1 MLIHPLIVQEI
12 KELEPEEVGGF
23 ILVHGRSLTDILR
36 EYVRYG
42 IEDNMIRM
50 DPRHFGKLDPDPHQS
65 GKPDPVPHQS
75 EKQDPDSHQSGS
87 FWSIRGSKFGDN

>member
-1 MLIHPLIVQEI
+1 VVGFPTQHFSYPPTSFCLLIYPLIVQEI

-42 IEDNMIRM
+42 TILRTDMIRM
-50 DPRHFGKLDPDPHQS
+50 DPHHFGNLDLDPHQS
-65 GKPDPVPHQS
+65 GK
-75 EKQDPDSHQSGS
+75 
-87 FWSIRGSKFGDN
+87 